1 MVGTLRFRRGSA
13 FPGSICPFDCSIS
26 LSAHLG
32 RNIDFEMALTNFYN
46 DGIYLAMQDDLPAEI
61 EAWRSQLRKGS
72 LELAVLIALRKQ
84 PRYGLELVDLL
95 NKVKLGISEG
105 SIYPLLARLR
115 AEKKVVAEWI
125 DAGVGH
131 SHKYYE
137 LTDVGRATLKAMWRS
152 WREFGAAYDHLMEDN
167 GE

>member
-1 MVGTLRFRRGSA
+1 VLAIPGLLFAGNHRADPEKVGIVEAGTKTTIR
-13 FPGSICPFDCSIS
+13 
-26 LSAHLG
+26 
-32 RNIDFEMALTNFYN
+32 ELTNSFN
-46 DGIYLAMQDDLPAEI
+46 DGIYHAMQDTLPTEI
-61 EAWRSQLRKGS
+61 AAWRSQLRKGS

-115 AEKKVVAEWI
+115 AEKKVVAQWI
-125 DAGVGH
+125 DTGVGH

-137 LTDVGRATLKAMWRS
+137 LTDLGRATLKAMWRD
-152 WREFGAAYDHLMEDN
+152 WREFGAAYDKLMEEN
-167 GE
+167 GD